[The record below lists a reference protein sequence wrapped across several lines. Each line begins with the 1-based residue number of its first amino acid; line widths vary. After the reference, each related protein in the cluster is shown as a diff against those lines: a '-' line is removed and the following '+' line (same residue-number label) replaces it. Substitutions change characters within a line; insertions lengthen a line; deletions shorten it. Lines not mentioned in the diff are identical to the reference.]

1 MPIALTRPVSAS
13 LAQCELTYLARA
25 PIEIERARRQ
35 HEAYEQALR
44 RLGCQVVALPE
55 APDLPDAVFVEDLAL
70 VLDEVG
76 ILTRPGAESRRP
88 EAPAVADA
96 LGSYRTLRRI
106 EPPGTLEGGDILRLG
121 RTIYVG
127 RSRRSNDE
135 GIRQLAAL
143 SAPFGYTVQAVALR
157 GCLHLKSAVTD
168 IAPDRLLLN
177 PAWVAP
183 ESFEGW
189 AWMAVAPGEDHAA
202 NALRIGDGVIYPA
215 SFPRTLEALGR
226 SAGTVIPVDVSEIQK
241 AEGAV
246 TCCSLVFEEQGRA
259 GG

>member
-96 LGSYRTLRRI
+96 LGSYRTLRRV

-127 RSRRSNDE
+127 RSGRSNDE

-226 SAGTVIPVDVSEIQK
+226 RAGTVIPVDVSEIQK